1 MKVITVAAPIS
12 PAMIISSSRSSIRS
26 SINVPPVGRSGGLFS
41 PPDLASSRGG
51 ATPRIASGNPLHFCW
66 PMIFP
71 GRRLSTLPDHALV
84 HRTAAGLFQELL
96 DQGLT
101 DPRGHLLVD
110 RHHRLAHRLVLLRR
124 QRNDLVCAVLLE
136 RQKRLLDSLGRL
148 TI

>member
-26 SINVPPVGRSGGLFS
+26 NINAPRVADRAGRFS
-41 PPDLASSRGG
+41 PSDLASSRGG
-51 ATPRIASGNPLHFCW
+51 ATPRIASGDPLHFCW
-66 PMIFP
+66 PMIFL
-71 GRRLSTLPDHALV
+71 GRRVPTLPDHALV

-96 DQGLT
+96 DQRLT

-124 QRNDLVCAVLLE
+124 QR
-136 RQKRLLDSLGRL
+136 
-148 TI
+148 